1 LFRCPTPSK
10 VDSRAPIPHQFG
22 VLTFGG
28 YETIHFGIRAL
39 FDLHINWVV
48 MQIDIENAFN
58 NIFQAVIFKDV

>member
-1 LFRCPTPSK
+1 
-10 VDSRAPIPHQFG
+10 
-22 VLTFGG
+22 LTFGG

-58 NIFQAVIFKDV
+58 NIFQVVIFKDV